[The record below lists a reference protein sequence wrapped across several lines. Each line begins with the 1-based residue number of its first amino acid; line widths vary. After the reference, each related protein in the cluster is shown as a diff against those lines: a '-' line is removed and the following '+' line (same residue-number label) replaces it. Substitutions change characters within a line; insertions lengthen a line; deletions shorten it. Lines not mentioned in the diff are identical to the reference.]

1 MAEQGP
7 HRRAAE
13 SAESLQLRPPALD
26 QVLLQVFGVR
36 EGRVEEDQ
44 QVVSQ
49 DGAAHV
55 AAVRAAVAGDALV
68 QSVGGFGHSAEYF
81 ENISETQKL
90 AS

>member
-7 HRRAAE
+7 HRWAAE

-44 QVVSQ
+44 QVVLQ

-55 AAVRAAVAGDALV
+55 SAIRAAVAGGALV
-68 QSVGGFGHSAEYF
+68 KSAGGLGRSAE
-81 ENISETQKL
+81 
-90 AS
+90 ASIL